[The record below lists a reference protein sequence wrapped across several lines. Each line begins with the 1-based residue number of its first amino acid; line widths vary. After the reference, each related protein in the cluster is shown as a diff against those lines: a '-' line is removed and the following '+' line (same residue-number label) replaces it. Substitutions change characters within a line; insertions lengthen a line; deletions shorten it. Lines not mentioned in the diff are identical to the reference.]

1 MTNRAIRSVF
11 ALLLGSLLLAAC
23 GTRLPESDF
32 AQVQTQGVTNNSD
45 SSNNDNSS
53 GDDLTTDGSDSSSGD
68 NAATDDGSDSGS
80 DPSSGGSGNS
90 SNGGGNG
97 AATADGPNTASDVG
111 VTATS
116 ITIGTIV
123 AENGVLGDAF
133 APSARGMRAWA
144 AAINAAGGF
153 HGRQVVLKTCDD
165 REDRNRD
172 LQCAQQ
178 LIEKDKVFALIAT
191 NSRAFGGSAQ
201 YLADRGIPVIGE
213 PITASFYR
221 YPTMF
226 SVYQN
231 GYKRDGKTVGYNGN
245 LVSTSGIYRWFKQN
259 LNITKAAVFAYD
271 VDESKQAG
279 DFMKKG
285 LELEGFSVTQYV
297 VSFAAPSFDQAVADM
312 QRQGTQ
318 IILDAMDDGANRK
331 LCDAMERRKFS
342 VKAKVSTIVSMGD
355 TVGNNYNDTCRN
367 SVFIP
372 GQTLNYQATSV
383 PEIAKFRQAYKRY
396 QPGLPVH
403 QWALEAW
410 MMGNLFKSYANT
422 SSPTRKGFVSYL
434 NGLVQ
439 WKGDGI
445 DVGLDWEKIDPAATK
460 VKDCFTISR
469 WLDSENGWT
478 EATKG
483 FPFCYPD
490 ANQYVT
496 PASEQGN

>member
-1 MTNRAIRSVF
+1 
-11 ALLLGSLLLAAC
+11 
-23 GTRLPESDF
+23 
-32 AQVQTQGVTNNSD
+32 
-45 SSNNDNSS
+45 
-53 GDDLTTDGSDSSSGD
+53 
-68 NAATDDGSDSGS
+68 
-80 DPSSGGSGNS
+80 
-90 SNGGGNG
+90 
-97 AATADGPNTASDVG
+97 
-111 VTATS
+111 VTANS
-116 ITIGTIV
+116 ITIGSIV

-144 AAINAAGGF
+144 AAMNAAGGI
-153 HGRQVVLKTCDD
+153 HGRQIILKTCDD

-178 LIEKDKVFALIAT
+178 LVERDKVFALIGT

-201 YLADRGIPVIGE
+201 YLADHEIPVIGE
-213 PITASFYR
+213 PITASFFR

-231 GYKRDGKTVGYNGN
+231 GYPRDGKTAGYKGQ

-259 LNITKAAVFAYD
+259 LNISKAAVFAYD
-271 VDESKQAG
+271 IDESKQAG

-285 LELEGFSVTQYV
+285 LELEGFSVTQYI

-318 IILDAMDDGANRK
+318 IMFDAMDDGANRK
-331 LCDAMERRKFS
+331 LCDAMERRKFT

-355 TVGNNYNDTCRN
+355 AVGNNYNETCRN
-367 SVFIP
+367 IVFIP

-396 QPGLPVH
+396 QPGQPVH

-434 NGLVQ
+434 NGLVS

-445 DVGLDWEKIDPAATK
+445 DVGLDWGKVDPSATR
-460 VKDCFTISR
+460 VNDCFTISR
-469 WLDSENGWT
+469 WLDSEKGWT
-478 EATKG
+478 EATNK
-483 FPFCYPD
+483 FPYCVPD
-490 ANQYVT
+490 AYQFLT